1 MENEFVNKIK
11 KLPEEKLNEVNKDG
25 SLLADHTTFYNLK
38 LRYEKSLKDKNLSD
52 EVKNKITNKLI
63 ELNKEL
69 EIIEKKLS
77 KKQVLESFA
86 KVTSKIYKKADKAF
100 IQALDIDLESKS
112 KK

>member
-1 MENEFVNKIK
+1 MDNEFVNKIK
-11 KLPEEKLNEVNKDG
+11 KLPEEKLNEANKDG
-25 SLLADHTTFYNLK
+25 GLLADHYTFYNLK

-52 EVKNKITNKLI
+52 EVKNNITNKLI

-69 EIIEKKLS
+69 EKIEKKLS

-86 KVTSKIYKKADKAF
+86 KETLKIYEKADKAF

>member
-1 MENEFVNKIK
+1 MDNEFVNKIK
-11 KLPEEKLNEVNKDG
+11 KLPEEKLNEANKDG
-25 SLLADHTTFYNLK
+25 GLLADHYTFYNLK

-69 EIIEKKLS
+69 EKIEKKLS
-77 KKQVLESFA
+77 KKQVLENFA
-86 KVTSKIYKKADKAF
+86 KETSKVYEKADRAF